1 MLLESDAG
9 TSNTK
14 RLNAPKTSKMGT
26 IPIPFAN
33 KMKKNNVRTNG
44 VQVMTHFGPTFG
56 LTMESRMNWT
66 MASIPFIHPDGAVLL
81 LDKNFLT
88 GIITAIPTNKAT
100 IHNMKTCLVTD
111 MEYDKGG
118 AIYQNWK
125 HGG

>member
-1 MLLESDAG
+1 
-9 TSNTK
+9 
-14 RLNAPKTSKMGT
+14 MGT

-33 KMKKNNVRTNG
+33 KIKKKNVRTSG

-66 MASIPFIHPDGAVLL
+66 MASIPFIHPEGAVLL

-100 IHNMKTCLVTD
+100 IHNINTCFVT
-111 MEYDKGG
+111 EKSIPKRGG
-118 AIYQNWK
+118 I
-125 HGG
+125 